1 MKSLN
6 NLKEF
11 GKGKVMCKNAKI
23 FCLSVL
29 FCMVIVLVI
38 FHNPAKC
45 HAFDI
50 EIDVS
55 PNVLNI
61 QSNSTIVTVHT
72 DIAYSLVD
80 GASVF
85 LNGVAIEWWKSDDRG
100 NFVAKFVSDE
110 IKTLDGLIT
119 GDYNTLVLNGYT
131 IYGEA
136 FIGTQDI
143 MVIDNIPAGRN

>member
-1 MKSLN
+1 MDLRKAKSL
-6 NLKEF
+6 
-11 GKGKVMCKNAKI
+11 
-23 FCLSVL
+23 CLPVVC
-29 FCMVIVLVI
+29 CMALAVV
-38 FHNPAKC
+38 FSQAPTKC
-45 HAFDI
+45 YGFDTEI
-50 EIDVS
+50 EIDIS

-72 DIAYSLVD
+72 DIAYSLVV

-85 LNGVAIEWWKSDDRG
+85 LNDVAIDWWKSDDRG

-110 IKTLDGLIT
+110 IKTLDGLII
-119 GDYNTLVLNGYT
+119 GDYNTLVLTGYD

-143 MVIDNIPAGRN
+143 KVIDIIPQGRN

>member
-1 MKSLN
+1 MVSRKMKKLY
-6 NLKEF
+6 LP
-11 GKGKVMCKNAKI
+11 
-23 FCLSVL
+23 VL
-29 FCMVIVLVI
+29 CFMALALV
-38 FHNPAKC
+38 FFQVPAKC
-45 HAFDI
+45 YAFDI

-72 DIAYSLVD
+72 DIAYNLVV

-85 LNGVAIEWWKSDDRG
+85 LNGVAIDWWKSDDRG

-110 IKTLDGLIT
+110 IKTLPGLKI
-119 GDYNTLVLNGYT
+119 GDDNTLTLNGFT
-131 IYGEA
+131 TGGEA

-143 MVIDNIPAGRN
+143 LVMDNLPEGAGKK

>member
-1 MKSLN
+1 MILR
-6 NLKEF
+6 
-11 GKGKVMCKNAKI
+11 KVKTL
-23 FCLSVL
+23 CLPVVCCMALALVL
-29 FCMVIVLVI
+29 FQM
-38 FHNPAKC
+38 PAQS

-72 DIAYSLVD
+72 DIAYNLVV

-85 LNGVAIEWWKSDDRG
+85 LNGVAIDWWKSDDRG

-110 IKTLDGLIT
+110 IKTLPGLKI
-119 GDYNTLVLNGYT
+119 GDDNTLTLNGFT
-131 IYGEA
+131 TGGEA

-143 MVIDNIPAGRN
+143 LVMDNLPEGAGKK

>member
-1 MKSLN
+1 MLRKT
-6 NLKEF
+6 KT
-11 GKGKVMCKNAKI
+11 V
-23 FCLSVL
+23 CLSLLCCMALALVL
-29 FCMVIVLVI
+29 FQA
-38 FHNPAKC
+38 PAKC
-45 HAFDI
+45 YGFDI

-72 DIAYSLVD
+72 DIAYSLVV

-85 LNGVAIEWWKSDDRG
+85 LNDVAIDWWKSDDRG

-110 IKTLDGLIT
+110 IKTLDGLKI
-119 GDYNTLVLNGYT
+119 GDYNTLTLNGFT
-131 IYGEA
+131 TGGEA

-143 MVIDNIPAGRN
+143 LVIDNVPEGEGKK